1 MAAKRAR
8 LKDVAEKA
16 GVAVNTAS
24 TILNR
29 RSNSWASKET
39 EERVFK
45 AAREL
50 NYRPNRAAKSLQAGK
65 FNAIGLLI
73 PDINNPCYT
82 NLADLMA
89 VEFEKMG
96 YNLVIESWRTDLE
109 REVIQLN
116 DIVDRSVDGVV
127 ACISDVELHR
137 EFLEYQAKIG
147 YPIVIMAMPG
157 EKDVPVDAV
166 MPDFETG
173 LKEAAKILTEQGHRN
188 VAFLAARSKGQRV
201 GGRPAIFE
209 RIFKGLPGGIPTLV
223 DCGAAIEDSFAA
235 AKVVLSNDERP
246 TAIIALNDIT
256 AIGVMRA
263 AKELGISVPE
273 ELSVVGIDGVPLAAH
288 LPISLS
294 TIEQPH
300 KEMVK
305 QATKF
310 IQERINGEVG
320 AAVRCAK
327 FSTRFVQ
334 RESSAKAPA

>member
-1 MAAKRAR
+1 METKRAR
-8 LKDVAEKA
+8 LKDVAGKA

-65 FNAIGLLI
+65 SNAIGLLI

-82 NLADLMA
+82 NLADIMA

-109 REVIQLN
+109 REVKQLN

-147 YPIVIMAMPG
+147 YPIVIMANPG

-173 LKEAAKILTEQGHRN
+173 LKEVAQILTEQGHRN

-209 RIFKGLPGGIPTLV
+209 NIFKGLPGGIPTLI
-223 DCGAAIEDSFAA
+223 DCGAAIEDSLAA
-235 AKVVLSNDERP
+235 AKVALSNDKRP

-300 KEMVK
+300 KVMVK
-305 QATKF
+305 QVTKF
-310 IQERINGEVG
+310 LQERINGEVG
-320 AAVRCAK
+320 AAARCAK
-327 FSTRFVQ
+327 FPTRFVQ
-334 RESSAKAPA
+334 RESSAKVKK